1 MGDKN
6 KPAKTLDAY
15 RKDAA
20 CRQARWREKQ
30 QQDGI
35 VHTTFTLAECDIETF
50 RKLAAA
56 SRDSARVR
64 NTKGDGK

>member
-1 MGDKN
+1 MDDKN
-6 KPAKTLDAY
+6 KAKTLGDY

-30 QQDGI
+30 QEDGI
-35 VHTTFTLAECDIETF
+35 VHTTFTLAQCDVETF

-56 SRDSARVR
+56 SRDSARTR
-64 NTKGDGK
+64 NVKGDGK